1 MLPASHRMRRSAEF
15 ADTIGGGGRSAGR
28 YLVVHALLDDDPT
41 PAGPARVGFVVS
53 KAVGG
58 AVQRN
63 RVRRRLRAIMA
74 EILRDVPAGAGLVM
88 RARPPA
94 ASATFGQ
101 LRADANA
108 QVSRAVRRG
117 SRTVAA

>member
-1 MLPASHRMRRSAEF
+1 MRRSAEF